1 MADNKEQIDS
11 ATGDSG
17 FQNPE
22 HEIQS
27 NDFTTTLPPPGAGD
41 IFNES
46 RANFG
51 EDFENKID
59 ENKEERLEEFGTP
72 KSDRVKINTVEVNN
86 QLLINLIE
94 SIQEMKSQ
102 MQCMANEA
110 AKNNQA
116 YHELKTEFSSRLTVM
131 EAKIASDVHKMYD
144 PIKRHVTGLT
154 RIVQE
159 NETKS
164 AVVEVNVAQIQLDV
178 SAIKKR
184 VENLENTD
192 KLHSPNTESTRIHP
206 RLKEIPEEQEEDEDS
221 EDDEEQQQR
230 PTFRNEM
237 TSTNKIKIKP
247 PTFDGSSNKRPIKF
261 IKEFRHYCEV
271 TNPTFTEMKYLLSQ
285 SLEKAAKEWWELV
298 EDQVNSFEDIEKR
311 FTNRFWSHDVQRRV
325 RKDLEFGKYPEKPG
339 KLTKVEYATRT
350 FGAARDLI
358 PPPSDPDIVASL
370 SQHFTEEIR
379 ATIISRGFETLEQ
392 LIEFLEKLDQSGPV
406 NTGTEEGKPQNQKPN
421 NDKNEQRPFKMPP
434 QNNWNNNGYQ
444 NNNNFNRGNQNWQNN
459 RQNWNQNNGGF
470 QNNRSNNGGGYQNN
484 SWNQQQN
491 RGYNP
496 NYNQRPNNS
505 NFNRNQQN
513 GGQNRGNNR
522 PNYNPPQNQ
531 NQNWGSPNQNRG
543 PPQNNG
549 GYRPPANNNT
559 QQPPIQ
565 TIEAQIEPLPSTSK
579 AGNA

>member
-1 MADNKEQIDS
+1 MAENKEQIDS

-22 HEIQS
+22 HEIQL

-116 YHELKTEFSSRLTVM
+116 YHELKTECSSRLTVM

-159 NETKS
+159 NEAKS

>member
-17 FQNPE
+17 YQNPE
-22 HEIQS
+22 HDIQS
-27 NDFTTTLPPPGAGD
+27 DFTTTLPHPGAGD

-51 EDFENKID
+51 ELDV
-59 ENKEERLEEFGTP
+59 ENKEVRLEEFGTP
-72 KSDRVKINTVEVNN
+72 KSDRVKINTVTVNN
-86 QLLINLIE
+86 ELLINLIE

-102 MQCMANEA
+102 IQSMANEV

-116 YHELKTEFSSRLTVM
+116 TIDLRAEFSEKLTVM
-131 EAKIASDVHKMYD
+131 QAKIASD
-144 PIKRHVTGLT
+144 
-154 RIVQE
+154 
-159 NETKS
+159 
-164 AVVEVNVAQIQLDV
+164 
-178 SAIKKR
+178 

-206 RLKEIPEEQEEDEDS
+206 RLTDIPEEKEEDEES
-221 EDDEEQQQR
+221 DDEEQEHQQKQ
-230 PTFRNEM
+230 TFRNEM
-237 TSTNKIKIKP
+237 TSTNKIKIKA

-298 EDQVNSFEDIEKR
+298 EDQVNSFEDVEKR
-311 FTNRFWSHDVQRRV
+311 FINRFWSHDVQRRV

-421 NDKNEQRPFKMPP
+421 NDKNEQRPFRMP

-444 NNNNFNRGNQNWQNN
+444 NNNNRGNSNWQQNN
-459 RQNWNQNNGGF
+459 RQNWNQNNGGY
-470 QNNRSNNGGGYQNN
+470 QNNRGYQNN
-484 SWNQQQN
+484 GWNNQQN

-496 NYNQRPNNS
+496 NYNQRPNNG
-505 NFNRNQQN
+505 NFNRNAQNRRQN
-513 GGQNRGNNR
+513 GNNC
-522 PNYNPPQNQ
+522 PNNSPQPNQ
-531 NQNWGSPNQNRG
+531 NQNWGSSNQNRG

-549 GYRPPANNNT
+549 GYRPPASNNT

-565 TIEAQIEPLPSTSK
+565 TIEAQIEPQPSTSK

>member
-102 MQCMANEA
+102 MQCMANEV

-159 NETKS
+159 NEAKS

-192 KLHSPNTESTRIHP
+192 KLRSPNTESTRIHP
-206 RLKEIPEEQEEDEDS
+206 RLTDIPEENEDEESD
-221 EDDEEQQQR
+221 DDEEQQQQR
-230 PTFRNEM
+230 QTFRNEM

-298 EDQVNSFEDIEKR
+298 EDQVNSFEDVEKR

-406 NTGTEEGKPQNQKPN
+406 NTGNEEGKPQNQKPN
-421 NDKNEQRPFKMPP
+421 SNDKNEQRPFKMPP
-434 QNNWNNNGYQ
+434 PNNWNNNGYQ
-444 NNNNFNRGNQNWQNN
+444 NNNNRGNQNWQNN

-470 QNNRSNNGGGYQNN
+470 QNNRGYQNTN
-484 SWNQQQN
+484 GYNQQN
-491 RGYNP
+491 RNF
-496 NYNQRPNNS
+496 NYQQNYGNQRPNNGS
-505 NFNRNQQN
+505 FNRSQQN
-513 GGQNRGNNR
+513 GRQNGNNR
-522 PNYNPPQNQ
+522 PNNSPQPNQ
-531 NQNWGSPNQNRG
+531 NQNWGSSNQNRG

-565 TIEAQIEPLPSTSK
+565 TIEAQKEPQPSTSK

>member
-1 MADNKEQIDS
+1 MAENKEQIDS

-17 FQNPE
+17 IQNPE
-22 HEIQS
+22 HDIQS
-27 NDFTTTLPPPGAGD
+27 DFTTTLPHPGAGD

-51 EDFENKID
+51 EEFENQSD
-59 ENKEERLEEFGTP
+59 EKDVRLEEFGTP
-72 KSDRVKINTVEVNN
+72 KSDRVKINTVTVNN
-86 QLLINLIE
+86 ELLINLIE

-102 MQCMANEA
+102 IQSMANEV

-116 YHELKTEFSSRLTVM
+116 TIDLRAEFSEKLTVM
-131 EAKIASDVHKMYD
+131 QAKIASDVHKIYE
-144 PIKRHVTGLT
+144 PIKRHITGLT
-154 RIVQE
+154 RIVQDNE
-159 NETKS
+159 NKS
-164 AVVEVNVAQIQLDV
+164 AVMEVNIAQIQLDV
-178 SAIKKR
+178 NAIKKK

-192 KLHSPNTESTRIHP
+192 KLRSPNTESTRIHP
-206 RLKEIPEEQEEDEDS
+206 RLTDIPEENEDEESD
-221 EDDEEQQQR
+221 DDEEQQQQR
-230 PTFRNEM
+230 QTFRNEM

-298 EDQVNSFEDIEKR
+298 EDQVNSFEDVEKR

-392 LIEFLEKLDQSGPV
+392 LIELLEKLDQSGPV
-406 NTGTEEGKPQNQKPN
+406 NTGNEEGKPQNQKPN
-421 NDKNEQRPFKMPP
+421 SNDKNEQRPFKMPP
-434 QNNWNNNGYQ
+434 PNNWNNNGYQ
-444 NNNNFNRGNQNWQNN
+444 NNNNRGNQNWQNN

-470 QNNRSNNGGGYQNN
+470 QNNRGYQNTN
-484 SWNQQQN
+484 GYNQQN
-491 RGYNP
+491 RNF
-496 NYNQRPNNS
+496 NYQQNYGNQRPNNG

-513 GGQNRGNNR
+513 GGQNGNNR
-522 PNYNPPQNQ
+522 PNYSREQNQ
-531 NQNWGSPNQNRG
+531 NQNRGS
-543 PPQNNG
+543 PQNNG
-549 GYRPPANNNT
+549 GYRPTPNNNDA

-565 TIEAQIEPLPSTSK
+565 TIEAQIEPQPSTSK

>member
-51 EDFENKID
+51 DEFGNKRN
-59 ENKEERLEEFGTP
+59 ENKEVRLEEFGTP
-72 KSDRVKINTVEVNN
+72 KSEKGKLEFGEINN
-86 QLLINLIE
+86 QLLVSLIE
-94 SIQEMKSQ
+94 SMQEMKSQ
-102 MQCMANEA
+102 MQSMANEV

-116 YHELKTEFSSRLTVM
+116 TIELRAEFSEKLTVM
-131 EAKIASDVHKMYD
+131 QAKIASDVHSIYD

-159 NETKS
+159 NEAKS
-164 AVVEVNVAQIQLDV
+164 AVIEVNVAQIQLDV

-184 VENLENTD
+184 VENLESTD
-192 KLHSPNTESTRIHP
+192 KLQSPNTESTRIHP
-206 RLKEIPEEQEEDEDS
+206 RLTDIPEENEDEESD
-221 EDDEEQQQR
+221 DDEEQQQQR
-230 PTFRNEM
+230 QTFRNEI

-421 NDKNEQRPFKMPP
+421 NDRNEQRPFKMPP
-434 QNNWNNNGYQ
+434 QNNWNSNGYQ
-444 NNNNFNRGNQNWQNN
+444 NNNRGNQNWQNN

-470 QNNRSNNGGGYQNN
+470 QNNRGYQNTN
-484 SWNQQQN
+484 GYNQQN
-491 RGYNP
+491 RNF
-496 NYNQRPNNS
+496 NYQQNYGNQRPNNG

-513 GGQNRGNNR
+513 GGQNGNNR
-522 PNYNPPQNQ
+522 PNYSREQNQ
-531 NQNWGSPNQNRG
+531 NQNRG

-549 GYRPPANNNT
+549 GYRPPANNNA

-565 TIEAQIEPLPSTSK
+565 TIEAQIEPQPSTSK

>member
-1 MADNKEQIDS
+1 M
-11 ATGDSG
+11 
-17 FQNPE
+17 
-22 HEIQS
+22 
-27 NDFTTTLPPPGAGD
+27 
-41 IFNES
+41 
-46 RANFG
+46 
-51 EDFENKID
+51 
-59 ENKEERLEEFGTP
+59 
-72 KSDRVKINTVEVNN
+72 EVN
-86 QLLINLIE
+86 I
-94 SIQEMKSQ
+94 
-102 MQCMANEA
+102 
-110 AKNNQA
+110 
-116 YHELKTEFSSRLTVM
+116 
-131 EAKIASDVHKMYD
+131 
-144 PIKRHVTGLT
+144 
-154 RIVQE
+154 
-159 NETKS
+159 
-164 AVVEVNVAQIQLDV
+164 AQIQLDV
-178 SAIKKR
+178 NAIKKK

-192 KLHSPNTESTRIHP
+192 KLRSPNTESTRIHP
-206 RLKEIPEEQEEDEDS
+206 RLTDIPEENEDEESD
-221 EDDEEQQQR
+221 DDEEQQQQR
-230 PTFRNEM
+230 QTFRNEM

-298 EDQVNSFEDIEKR
+298 EDQVNSFEDVEKR

-421 NDKNEQRPFKMPP
+421 SNDKNEQRPFKMPP
-434 QNNWNNNGYQ
+434 PNNWNNNGYQ
-444 NNNNFNRGNQNWQNN
+444 NNNNRGNQNWQNN

-470 QNNRSNNGGGYQNN
+470 QNNRGYQNTN
-484 SWNQQQN
+484 GYNQQN
-491 RGYNP
+491 RNF
-496 NYNQRPNNS
+496 NYQQNYGNQRPNNG

-513 GGQNRGNNR
+513 GGQNGNNR
-522 PNYNPPQNQ
+522 PNYSREQNQ
-531 NQNWGSPNQNRG
+531 NQNRGS
-543 PPQNNG
+543 PQNNG
-549 GYRPPANNNT
+549 GYRPTPNNNNA

-565 TIEAQIEPLPSTSK
+565 TIEAQVESQPSTSK

>member
-27 NDFTTTLPPPGAGD
+27 NDFTTTLPGAGD

-102 MQCMANEA
+102 MQCMANEV

-159 NETKS
+159 NEAKS

-192 KLHSPNTESTRIHP
+192 KLRSPNTESTRIHP
-206 RLKEIPEEQEEDEDS
+206 RLTDIPEENEDEESD
-221 EDDEEQQQR
+221 DDEEQQQQR
-230 PTFRNEM
+230 QTFRNEM

-298 EDQVNSFEDIEKR
+298 EDQVNSFEDVEKR

-406 NTGTEEGKPQNQKPN
+406 NTGNEEGKPQNQKPN
-421 NDKNEQRPFKMPP
+421 SNDKNEQRPFKMPP
-434 QNNWNNNGYQ
+434 PNNWNNNGYQ
-444 NNNNFNRGNQNWQNN
+444 NNNNRGNQNWQNN

-470 QNNRSNNGGGYQNN
+470 QNNRGYQNTN
-484 SWNQQQN
+484 GYNQQN
-491 RGYNP
+491 RNF
-496 NYNQRPNNS
+496 NYQQNYGNQRPNNGS
-505 NFNRNQQN
+505 FNRSQQN
-513 GGQNRGNNR
+513 GRQNGNNR
-522 PNYNPPQNQ
+522 PNNSPQPNQ
-531 NQNWGSPNQNRG
+531 NQNWGSSNQNRG

-565 TIEAQIEPLPSTSK
+565 TIEAQKEPQPSTSK

>member
-1 MADNKEQIDS
+1 MAENKEQIDS

-17 FQNPE
+17 IQNPE
-22 HEIQS
+22 HDIQS
-27 NDFTTTLPPPGAGD
+27 DFTTTLPHPGAGD

-51 EDFENKID
+51 EEFENQSD
-59 ENKEERLEEFGTP
+59 EKDVRLEEFGTP
-72 KSDRVKINTVEVNN
+72 KSDRAKINTVTVNN
-86 QLLINLIE
+86 ELLINLIE

-102 MQCMANEA
+102 IQSMANEV

-116 YHELKTEFSSRLTVM
+116 TIDLRTEFSEKLTVM
-131 EAKIASDVHKMYD
+131 QAKIASDVHSIYD
-144 PIKRHVTGLT
+144 PIKRYVTGLT

-159 NETKS
+159 NEAKS
-164 AVVEVNVAQIQLDV
+164 AVIGVNVAQIQLDV

-184 VENLENTD
+184 VENLESTD
-192 KLHSPNTESTRIHP
+192 KLQSPNTESTRIHP
-206 RLKEIPEEQEEDEDS
+206 RQKEIPEEQEEDEDS

-298 EDQVNSFEDIEKR
+298 EDQVNSFEDVEKR
-311 FTNRFWSHDVQRRV
+311 FINRFWSHDVQRRV

-406 NTGTEEGKPQNQKPN
+406 NTGTDEQKTQSPKNPTHN

-434 QNNWNNNGYQ
+434 PNNWNNNGYQ
-444 NNNNFNRGNQNWQNN
+444 NNNRGNSNWQQNN
-459 RQNWNQNNGGF
+459 RQNWNQ
-470 QNNRSNNGGGYQNN
+470 SNGGYQNN
-484 SWNQQQN
+484 RGYHNNNWNQQQN
-491 RGYNP
+491 RSYNQSFQQ
-496 NYNQRPNNS
+496 NYNQRPNNG

-565 TIEAQIEPLPSTSK
+565 TIEAQIEPQPSTSK